1 MIGFLWSTE
10 IERAAVTWWRGPSG
24 SGLNPQ
30 LVMNILASWG
40 FSRNSATAERSSL
53 HLSSS
58 ASAARQHSRSRAR
71 IRVSGA
77 GGEWQGE
84 TLARFQAHGQN
95 RWEKWNHLHH
105 CRTPT
110 NPSSPH
116 HHLRRSKEEPFGAA
130 SNTWIQF
137 WLRCHCVSMW
147 AHFKFCLSLWQTK
160 QTSHFYKS
168 KSTVHCAIVVVFFIQ
183 VFGLGLVEPVNQ

>member
-1 MIGFLWSTE
+1 MIRFLWSSE
-10 IERAAVTWWRGPSG
+10 IERAAITWWRGPSE
-24 SGLNPQ
+24 SSLNPQ

-58 ASAARQHSRSRAR
+58 VSAARQHSRSRAR

-84 TLARFQAHGQN
+84 TLGRFQAHGQN
-95 RWEKWNHLHH
+95 RWEKWNYLHH

-110 NPSSPH
+110 NPTSPPSPSQKEQRRTIWSRFKHLESVLIKMPQCNSVSS
-116 HHLRRSKEEPFGAA
+116 F
-130 SNTWIQF
+130 WILETNLTLF
-137 WLRCHCVSMW
+137 SIKV
-147 AHFKFCLSLWQTK
+147 
-160 QTSHFYKS
+160 Y
-168 KSTVHCAIVVVFFIQ
+168 STLCNCF
-183 VFGLGLVEPVNQ
+183 LD